1 MSPYSQ
7 DIDLKASKRA
17 KIIEKW
23 IYVAQELRILKN
35 FSSLRAIISGLQ
47 SSPIFRLKKVG
58 AYRNA
63 IIYNSWKLLGF
74 PYRKFVEF
82 QSSLF
87 QSSRQW
93 NPIPGM
99 FSDVKEV
106 QWDLWF
112 MVLMSSVLAG
122 ANFDPSHYLWYFNFP
137 QSQLDNGELCRA

>member
-1 MSPYSQ
+1 MSILLLMSPCFQ

-87 QSSRQW
+87 PSSRW
-93 NPIPGM
+93 RELSPGI

-106 QWDLWF
+106 QGDL
-112 MVLMSSVLAG
+112 
-122 ANFDPSHYLWYFNFP
+122 
-137 QSQLDNGELCRA
+137 

>member
-1 MSPYSQ
+1 MQ

-58 AYRNA
+58 ACRYA
-63 IIYNSWKLLGF
+63 IIYNSWKSLGF
-74 PYRKFVEF
+74 PCGKFVEF

-87 QSSRQW
+87 LSSRW
-93 NPIPGM
+93 RELSPGI

-106 QWDLWF
+106 QGDF
-112 MVLMSSVLAG
+112 
-122 ANFDPSHYLWYFNFP
+122 
-137 QSQLDNGELCRA
+137 